1 VDRSSSSDGTVLR
14 LAAEPES
21 ASRARRAAVALACE
35 FGADAEARDSI
46 AVAVTEAVANVVVH
60 AYRDG
65 PDGQVEVALRAHGD
79 CMEVVVSDSGVGMRP
94 RDDSPGLGL
103 GLGLMAALADVFEVT
118 PSNAG
123 GTAVRLGFRLR

>member
-1 VDRSSSSDGTVLR
+1 VDGPISSDGTVLR
-14 LAAEPES
+14 LTAEPQ
-21 ASRARRAAVALACE
+21 AAGRARRAAVTLARE
-35 FGADAEARDSI
+35 LGADPEARDSI

-65 PDGQVEVALRAHGD
+65 PDGQVEVTLRGDGD

-103 GLGLMAALADVFEVT
+103 GLGLMAALADVFEVK
-118 PSNAG
+118 PSRAG

>member
-1 VDRSSSSDGTVLR
+1 MEHRNGTDGTVLR
-14 LAAEPES
+14 LEAEPAA
-21 ASRARRAAVALACE
+21 ASRARHAAVALAGRL
-35 FGADAEARDSI
+35 GADAEARDSI
-46 AVAVTEAVANVVVH
+46 AVAVTEAVANVIVH
-60 AYRDG
+60 AYRD
-65 PDGQVEVALRAHGD
+65 DRRGQVEVALRG
-79 CMEVVVSDSGVGMRP
+79 CGNCLEVVVTDAGVGMRP